1 MGIHS
6 ISLLEIKLICEM
18 AGHCYCDLAG
28 AHGSC
33 SGKSLA
39 NGFCL
44 ALPPMS
50 YFVFDIFLNLNVS
63 KTMNELMKSITGP
76 ILLLLMALLQV
87 TPALAQSD
95 LVIRVE
101 IEAQL
106 AKSEKMRDAKIEVH
120 VEQRLVV
127 LTGTTRLYEQKLISE
142 RIAWTASGVTE
153 VDNEIKVVPTLPM
166 SDAAI
171 EWKIKEIVKFNLSLH
186 VAGIV
191 AVVKNGA
198 VNIQGSFSE
207 ISALIFLKHEVAKIE
222 GVVDIRFTGEVIARS
237 SITKP

>member
-1 MGIHS
+1 
-6 ISLLEIKLICEM
+6 
-18 AGHCYCDLAG
+18 
-28 AHGSC
+28 
-33 SGKSLA
+33 
-39 NGFCL
+39 
-44 ALPPMS
+44 
-50 YFVFDIFLNLNVS
+50 
-63 KTMNELMKSITGP
+63 MNKRMKRLTVP
-76 ILLLLMALLQV
+76 ILLFMLVLFQL

-95 LVIRVE
+95 YFIKAE

-106 AKSEKMRDAKIEVH
+106 AESKKMRDTKIEVH

-142 RIAWTASGVTE
+142 GIAWTVPGVTE

-186 VAGIV
+186 AAGIV
-191 AVVKNGA
+191 AVVKDGA
-198 VNIQGSFSE
+198 VTIQGSFSE
-207 ISALIFLKHEVAKIE
+207 ISALIYLKHEVAKIE

>member
-1 MGIHS
+1 
-6 ISLLEIKLICEM
+6 
-18 AGHCYCDLAG
+18 
-28 AHGSC
+28 
-33 SGKSLA
+33 
-39 NGFCL
+39 
-44 ALPPMS
+44 
-50 YFVFDIFLNLNVS
+50 
-63 KTMNELMKSITGP
+63 MNEFRKRKTAP
-76 ILLLLMALLQV
+76 ILLLILILFQV

-95 LVIRVE
+95 HFIKAE

-106 AKSEKMRDAKIEVH
+106 AELEKMRDAKIEIH

-142 RIAWTASGVTE
+142 RIAWTVPGVTE

-166 SDAAI
+166 PDAAI
-171 EWKIKEIVKFNLSLH
+171 EWKVKEIVKFNISLH
-186 VAGIV
+186 AAGIV

-198 VNIQGSFSE
+198 VTIQGSFSE

-237 SITKP
+237 NITKP